1 MVPLKDLGGN
11 LRSVYK
17 MILSEGL
24 APGITAVATYNGW
37 FVIRGKPDLRQD
49 ALCDFPVLAG
59 PFPGLIQAREWWGE
73 RAG

>member
-1 MVPLKDLGGN
+1 
-11 LRSVYK
+11 
-17 MILSEGL
+17 MILSEEL